1 MIVMVYGFTGRY
13 AGASELEWNAPEA
26 GALHRAMLFLRQD
39 EERDAFDLA
48 QAECAR
54 FGFDEI
60 TDLRCGRLQV
70 DVLDTDAYRGFAGFY
85 EEALSKGSTLLYY
98 PN

>member
-1 MIVMVYGFTGRY
+1 MVVMIYGFTGRY
-13 AGASELEWNAPEA
+13 AGPSGYEWNAPEI
-26 GALHRAMLFLRQD
+26 GAHHRAMLFLRQD
-39 EERDAFDLA
+39 EARDAFDLA

-60 TDLRCGRLQV
+60 RDLRCGRLQV
-70 DVLDTDAYRGFAGFY
+70 EALSTDAYRGFAGFY
-85 EEALSKGSTLLYY
+85 EEALAEGSALLYY

>member
-1 MIVMVYGFTGRY
+1 MVYGFTGRY
-13 AGASELEWNAPEA
+13 AGTTELEWNAPEP
-26 GALHRAMLFLRQD
+26 GAVHKAMLFLRQD
-39 EERDAFDLA
+39 EARDAFDLA

-60 TDLRCGRLQV
+60 SDLRCGRLQV
-70 DVLDTDAYRGFAGFY
+70 DALNTDTYRGFSSFY
-85 EEALSKGSTLLYY
+85 EEALAEGSALVYY

>member
-1 MIVMVYGFTGRY
+1 MVYGFTGRY
-13 AGASELEWNAPEA
+13 VGTAAFEWNAPEI
-26 GALHRAMLFLRQD
+26 GAFHRAMLFLSQD

-60 TDLRCGRLQV
+60 SDLRCGRLQV
-70 DVLDTDAYRGFAGFY
+70 EALNTDAYRGFAAFH
-85 EEALSKGSTLLYY
+85 EEALAEGSALVYY

>member
-1 MIVMVYGFTGRY
+1 MIYGFTGRY
-13 AGASELEWNAPEA
+13 AGPSGYEWNAPEI
-26 GALHRAMLFLRQD
+26 GAHHRAMLFLRQD

-60 TDLRCGRLQV
+60 RDLRCGRLQV
-70 DVLDTDAYRGFAGFY
+70 EALSTDAYRGFAGFY
-85 EEALSKGSTLLYY
+85 EEALAEGSALLYY